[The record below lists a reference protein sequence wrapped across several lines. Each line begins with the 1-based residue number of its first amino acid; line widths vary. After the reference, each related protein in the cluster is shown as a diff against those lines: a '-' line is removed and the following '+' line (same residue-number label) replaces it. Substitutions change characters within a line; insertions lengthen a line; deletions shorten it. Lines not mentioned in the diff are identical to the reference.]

1 MSQKITPK
9 TLAIINYL
17 TFIGMGIA
25 FFMNKEQKSGLV
37 TFHIKN
43 MFGLVLLQILS
54 QVAQSYEFLLFYGE
68 FIWVILFFLWM
79 YSLLMAISE
88 KKKGVPLLD
97 QYFQKWFSFLN

>member
-1 MSQKITPK
+1 MKPK

-25 FFMNKEQKSGLV
+25 YFLNKDQKNSFV

-43 MFGLVLLQILS
+43 MFGLVLLQIGS
-54 QVAQSYEFLLFYGE
+54 QFLQSYSLLQFYGE
-68 FIWVILFFLWM
+68 TVWAVLFFLWA
-79 YSLLMAISE
+79 YSLIMAISE

-97 QYFQKWFSFLN
+97 TYFQNWFSFLN